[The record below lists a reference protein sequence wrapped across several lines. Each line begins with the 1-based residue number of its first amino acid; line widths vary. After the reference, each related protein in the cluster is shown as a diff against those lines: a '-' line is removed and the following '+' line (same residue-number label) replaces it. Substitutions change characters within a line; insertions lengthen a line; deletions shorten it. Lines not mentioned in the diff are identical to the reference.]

1 MTDAIQSAEPAEAPV
16 ARPGI
21 RHELVRRPLWW
32 VGAVLVVGFVLL
44 GILGPWLVD
53 APRSDQGPLL
63 AGPSGRDPFGTD
75 DLGRSVFSQVA
86 WGARTS
92 LLVAVVASV
101 IATVVGAAVG
111 LLSAFFPRL
120 DTIFGVI
127 VDVMLSLPPLPLMIV
142 VAASLGANLRTTILV
157 IGLTAWPEVARLIR
171 SGAQQVV
178 SMPFV
183 DAARIVG
190 ERAWTIIMREIVPSV
205 VPLII
210 VAVLMIASRAIITEA
225 ALSFLGLGDPS
236 AWSWGRIMQNAQR
249 SNVLSFAWW
258 MTLFPSLALLLTTLG
273 VSLAGNQYSDAR
285 NRRLHQRR

>member
-1 MTDAIQSAEPAEAPV
+1 MTDAIQSTEPADTRI
-16 ARPGI
+16 ARPGVW
-21 RHELVRRPLWW
+21 HELVRRPLWW
-32 VGAVLVVGFVLL
+32 VGAALVVGFVLL

-63 AGPSGRDPFGTD
+63 SAPDGSDPFGTD
-75 DLGRSVFSQVA
+75 DLGRSVLSQVA

-183 DAARIVG
+183 DAARIIG

-205 VPLII
+205 VPLMI